1 MTQAH
6 SSLSDARS
14 AGIVT
19 RTLAVFATLS
29 LLGVFLYSYVAWLGG
44 EWQLYLLLVALTSF
58 AGVCFYCLREARSG
72 RRERAIIIL
81 LVAVL
86 FLAVAASLLL
96 AGVGMLTGLIVIV
109 MVLQIGSRTLANQA
123 AFYLLLASFAVA
135 VIVALLDVLNVPFQH
150 VEPLA
155 RPFTIIAAGFV
166 IVTYGYV
173 LVRDFSYLPWRTK
186 LILSFLTIAALS
198 IVSVAFISTYY
209 ARATLTQNANE
220 SLLAQAAETREQID
234 RFLQNTRASVQAE
247 AQAGELVQL
256 IELPLHARTGSFEG
270 AQVKAILTAVSRRD
284 ATNIL
289 SYALLD
295 AAGNNLADTRE
306 DQIGTNEAGQPYFQ
320 QIMAGDATYISDIQ
334 VAGAGSS
341 AYLYFSAP
349 VHNEAGDI
357 IGVLRVQYDA
367 NVIQQI
373 VNASL
378 DLAGAGSYA
387 VLLDEYNIYL
397 AHSRAPGQKFRT
409 VSSLTLETIRDL
421 QAGGR
426 LPLLPPEYL
435 SLQLPALVEQLSQ
448 ADGETVFTAS
458 DVATDDLSQA
468 AVTALDNKPWQV
480 VFFQPQTAFLEPV
493 NQQVN
498 AIGLAAIMIFAL
510 VTLGAVVVA
519 QRLANPVL
527 RLTQTAQEVASGNL
541 SAEAD
546 VVANDEIG
554 VLAAAFNNMVAQLRE
569 LIGSLEQRVAE
580 RTRALQTSAEVSRR
594 LSTILDREQL
604 ISEVVHEVQTAFD
617 YYHVHIYLYDQ
628 EKRRLQMAGGTGQ
641 AAKMMLARKHAIQP
655 GQGLVG
661 QAAAANQAV
670 LVPDV
675 ALNENWLP
683 NPLLPDT
690 RSEIAVP
697 IAVGSNVLGV
707 LDVQHN
713 VSQGLSEED
722 QSLLQSVANQIA
734 VALNNAQLYE
744 QTQRV
749 AEHEA
754 LVNRINQQIQR
765 ATTVEDVLQVA
776 SQELGQALGATQA
789 AVYLRNKQIGRNGR
803 DQS

>member
-14 AGIVT
+14 VGIVT
-19 RTLAVFATLS
+19 RTLTVLSTLS
-29 LLGVFLYSYVAWLGG
+29 LLSLFVCSYAAWLRGD
-44 EWQLYLLLVALTSF
+44 WQLYLLLVVLTGF
-58 AGVCFYCLREARSG
+58 TGICFYCLREARRG
-72 RRERAIIIL
+72 QYERAIIVL
-81 LVAVL
+81 LGSIL
-86 FLAVAASLLL
+86 FLTITASLLL
-96 AGVGMLTGLIVIV
+96 ADVGLLAGLIVIV
-109 MVLQIGSRTLANQA
+109 LVMQIGSRTLSNQA

-135 VIVALLDVLNVPFQH
+135 VVTALLDVVNIPFQH

-155 RPFTIIAAGFV
+155 RPFTIVAAGFV
-166 IVTYGYV
+166 IITYGYV
-173 LVRDFSYLPWRTK
+173 LVRDFSYLPLRIK
-186 LILSFLTIAALS
+186 LTLSFLTIAVVS

-209 ARATLTQNANE
+209 ARAILTQNANE

-234 RFLQNTRASVQAE
+234 RFLQNTRDSVQAE
-247 AQAGELVQL
+247 AQASELVQL

-270 AQVKAILTAVSRRD
+270 AQVRAILTAVSRRD

-306 DQIGTNEAGQPYFQ
+306 DQIGSNEAAQSYFQ
-320 QIMAGDATYISDIQ
+320 QIMAGNATYISDIQ
-334 VAGAGSS
+334 VAGVGGS
-341 AYLYFSAP
+341 AFLYFSAP

-357 IGVLRVQYDA
+357 AGVLRVQYDA

-387 VLLDEYNIYL
+387 VLLDEHNILL
-397 AHSRAPGQKFRT
+397 AHSRVPGQKFRA
-409 VSSLTLETIRDL
+409 VSPLPLETIRDL
-421 QAGGR
+421 QASRR
-426 LPLLPPEYL
+426 LPLLPPEHL
-435 SLQLPALVEQLSQ
+435 ILQLPTLAEQLDQSD
-448 ADGETVFTAS
+448 AETVFTAS

-468 AVTALDNKPWQV
+468 AVTAIGTKPWQV
-480 VFFQPQTAFLEPV
+480 VFFQPQAAFLEPV

-498 AIGLAAIMIFAL
+498 TIGLAAIMILAL
-510 VTLGAVVVA
+510 VTAGAVIVA

-527 RLTQTAQEVASGNL
+527 RLTQTAQEVAAGNL
-541 SAEAD
+541 SAEAE

-554 VLAAAFNNMVAQLRE
+554 VLAATFNNMVAQLRE

-580 RTRALQTSAEVSRR
+580 RTRALQTSAEVSHR

-617 YYHVHIYLYDQ
+617 YYHVHIYLYDPERQ
-628 EKRRLQMAGGTGQ
+628 KLQMAGGTGQ
-641 AAKMMLARKHAIQP
+641 AAKMMLARNHAIQP

-661 QAAAANQAV
+661 QAAAANLAV

-697 IAVGSNVLGV
+697 IAVGSHVLGV

-713 VSQGLSEED
+713 VSQGLNEED

-765 ATTVEDVLQVA
+765 AATVEDVLQVA

>member
-19 RTLAVFATLS
+19 RTLAVLSTLS
-29 LLGVFLYSYVAWLGG
+29 LLSLFVYGYAAWLRGD
-44 EWQLYLLLVALTSF
+44 WQLYLLLVVLIGFTAS
-58 AGVCFYCLREARSG
+58 CFYCLREARRG
-72 RRERAIIIL
+72 QYERAIIVL
-81 LVAVL
+81 LVSIL
-86 FLAVAASLLL
+86 FLAVATSFLL
-96 AGVGMLTGLIVIV
+96 ADVGLLAGLIVIV
-109 MVLQIGSRTLANQA
+109 LVMQIGSRALSNQA
-123 AFYLLLASFAVA
+123 AFYLLMASFAVA
-135 VIVALLDVLNVPFQH
+135 VTTALLDVIHIPFQY

-155 RPFTIIAAGFV
+155 RPFTLVAAGFV

-173 LVRDFSYLPWRTK
+173 LVRDFAYLPLRTK
-186 LILSFLTIAALS
+186 LTLSFLTIAVVS
-198 IVSVAFISTYY
+198 IVSIAFISTYY
-209 ARATLTQNANE
+209 ARAILTQNANE
-220 SLLAQAAETREQID
+220 SLLSQAAETSEQID
-234 RFLQNTRASVQAE
+234 RFLQNTRDSVQAE
-247 AQAGELVQL
+247 AQANELVQL

-270 AQVKAILTAVSRRD
+270 AQVRAILTAVSRRD
-284 ATNIL
+284 STNIL

-295 AAGNNLADTRE
+295 ATGNNLADTRE
-306 DQIGTNEAGQPYFQ
+306 DQIGTNEAAQSYFQ
-320 QIMAGDATYISDIQ
+320 QIMAGKATYISDIQ
-334 VAGAGSS
+334 VAGAGRS
-341 AYLYFSAP
+341 AFLYFSAP

-373 VNASL
+373 VNTSL
-378 DLAGAGSYA
+378 DLAGTGSYA
-387 VLLDEYNIYL
+387 VLLDEHNIFL
-397 AHSRAPGQKFRT
+397 AHSRAPDQKFRA
-409 VSSLTLETIRDL
+409 VSPLPLETIRDL
-421 QAGGR
+421 QASRR
-426 LPLLPPEYL
+426 LPLIPPEQL
-435 SLQLPALVEQLSQ
+435 SLQVPTLAEQLGQSD
-448 ADGETVFTAS
+448 AETVFTAS

-468 AVTALDNKPWQV
+468 AVTKIDNKPWQV
-480 VFFQPQTAFLEPV
+480 VFFQPQAVFLEPV

-498 AIGLAAIMIFAL
+498 TIGLASIMIFAL
-510 VTLGAVVVA
+510 VTAGAVIVA

-527 RLTQTAQEVASGNL
+527 RLTQTAQEVATGNL
-541 SAEAD
+541 SAEAE
-546 VVANDEIG
+546 VVAGDEVG
-554 VLAAAFNNMVAQLRE
+554 VLAAAFNDMVAQLRE

-580 RTRALQTSAEVSRR
+580 RTRALQTSAEVSHR

-604 ISEVVHEVQTAFD
+604 ISEIVHEVQTAFD

-628 EKRRLQMAGGTGQ
+628 ERRKLLMAGGTGQ

-670 LVPDV
+670 LAPDV

-697 IAVGSNVLGV
+697 IAVGNNVLGV

-749 AEHEA
+749 AEREA

-765 ATTVEDVLQVA
+765 AATVEDVLQVA
-776 SQELGQALGATQA
+776 SRELGQALGATQA
-789 AVYLRNKQIGRNGR
+789 AVYLQSQQVGRNGH